1 MSGESRET
9 VLGALVTISI
19 AGSVFKLKRI
29 WNLTKDHPV
38 TRDANSDNVDY
49 TFGRPN
55 HGFSIT
61 IEASTPDLPTIDGW
75 TDEDAS
81 GDLTELA
88 IIISMP
94 NVNDDTPITASF
106 NCKFHH
112 SELGHPSVLSK
123 VLIRLDGKITSKKV
137 TWA

>member
-1 MSGESRET
+1 MVVPYYDQAKVKLDIRET
-9 VLGALVTISI
+9 TTALDTQ
-19 AGSVFKLKRI
+19 L
-29 WNLTKDHPV
+29 D
-38 TRDANSDNVDY
+38 
-49 TFGRPN
+49 